1 MVVMAMSGS
10 SERAAG
16 YLDRG
21 RQTEEGMS
29 KLKQLR
35 FLKEV
40 ALNRG
45 ATRLSELLRLIS
57 HLQSDNFSPVRKFVA
72 Q

>member
-1 MVVMAMSGS
+1 MSGS

-16 YLDRG
+16 YLNPG
-21 RQTEEGMS
+21 RQPEEAVS

-40 ALNRG
+40 ALNRDD
-45 ATRLSELLRLIS
+45 ASRLGELLRLIS
-57 HLQSDNFSPVRKFVA
+57 HLQSDNSSPVRKFVS